1 MEEAALSVGQFIQII
16 NETLRQTF
24 AGPFVIEGEISG
36 YTVKDGKWIIFSLK
50 DEAEANTKLKCF
62 ATVYKVSGSF
72 EDGMRVRV
80 SGMPSVK
87 QWSDFQLDVQ
97 QMEPVGEGALKRAY
111 DLLKKKLEAEGLFSI
126 ARKREIPK
134 FPERIGLITSSD
146 AAAYGDF
153 LRILNNRWG
162 GVTVL
167 HANVRVQG
175 KEAVGEILQ
184 AFQAFGSLSKN
195 ERPDVIVL
203 TRGGGS
209 LEDLHAFNDEQVA
222 RAVYG
227 SSIPVVC
234 GVGHERDESLCDF
247 VADVRASTPS
257 NAAERVVPDRRDVS
271 YALNMMI
278 ERMGDRLHR
287 TIDDRKNVID
297 SAMRSI
303 THVMERQKASVDHI
317 VQRLLLRTGGW
328 TAQIR
333 QSVEA
338 SERLLKNVDPT
349 RVLSRGYSI
358 VKIGEKVIKDASEL
372 EAGAMIEVTLGR
384 GGFEAEIGKI
394 RNPNFET
401 NSNRKS

>member
-1 MEEAALSVGQFIQII
+1 M
-16 NETLRQTF
+16 
-24 AGPFVIEGEISG
+24 
-36 YTVKDGKWIIFSLK
+36 
-50 DEAEANTKLKCF
+50 
-62 ATVYKVSGSF
+62 
-72 EDGMRVRV
+72 
-80 SGMPSVK
+80 
-87 QWSDFQLDVQ
+87 
-97 QMEPVGEGALKRAY
+97 
-111 DLLKKKLEAEGLFSI
+111 
-126 ARKREIPK
+126 
-134 FPERIGLITSSD
+134 
-146 AAAYGDF
+146 
-153 LRILNNRWG
+153 
-162 GVTVL
+162 

-175 KEAVGEILQ
+175 KEAVSEILQ
-184 AFQAFGSLSKN
+184 AFHAFESLPKS

-257 NAAERVVPDRRDVS
+257 NAAERVVPDRREIV

-278 ERMGDRLHR
+278 ERTGDRLHR
-287 TIDDRKNVID
+287 TIDDRKGVID

-303 THVMERQKASVDHI
+303 IHVMERQKASVDHV

-328 TAQIR
+328 TTQIR

-358 VKIGEKVIKDASEL
+358 VKVGEKVIKDASQL
-372 EAGAMIEVTLGR
+372 EVGATIEVTLGR
-384 GGFEAEIGKI
+384 GTIESEVKHVW
-394 RNPNFET
+394 P
-401 NSNRKS
+401 KKK